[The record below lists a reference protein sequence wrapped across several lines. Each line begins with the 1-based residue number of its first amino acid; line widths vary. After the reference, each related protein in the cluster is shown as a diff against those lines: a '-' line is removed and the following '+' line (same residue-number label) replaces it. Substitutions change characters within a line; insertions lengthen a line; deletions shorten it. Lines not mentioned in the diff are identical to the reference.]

1 MVGTVT
7 YLRPLPTAQP
17 SNSSIEQ
24 LFQEHYDQV
33 FRTAY
38 RVTGNTVDAE
48 DVLQTVFLRVMRNKE
63 NPDLSPSPKSYLIRA
78 AINAGLDI
86 VRSRNRTKSVSIE
99 QITDYPIDKIDFN
112 PQTQQEDR
120 ELRKHIQKAIA
131 NLGEKAAEI
140 FALRFLEGYDNREI
154 AKILGMSQ
162 MVVAVILHRAR
173 AKVRKDLGKFLEE
186 LQ

>member
-1 MVGTVT
+1 MVATVT
-7 YLRPLPTAQP
+7 YLRPLPTPQ
-17 SNSSIEQ
+17 SNNIEH

-38 RVTGNTVDAE
+38 RVTGNVLDAE
-48 DVLQTVFLRVMRNKE
+48 DVLQTVFLRVMRNTT
-63 NPDLSPSPKSYLIRA
+63 DLSPNPKSYLIRA

-86 VRSRNRTKSVSIE
+86 VRSRSRSKSISIE
-99 QITDYPIDKIDFN
+99 QITDYPTNKNDFN
-112 PQTQQEDR
+112 PQIQQEDR
-120 ELRKHIQKAIA
+120 ELRKHLQKAIA

-140 FALRFLEGYDNREI
+140 FVLRFLEGYDNREI

-173 AKVRKDLGKFLEE
+173 TKVRKDLGKFLEE